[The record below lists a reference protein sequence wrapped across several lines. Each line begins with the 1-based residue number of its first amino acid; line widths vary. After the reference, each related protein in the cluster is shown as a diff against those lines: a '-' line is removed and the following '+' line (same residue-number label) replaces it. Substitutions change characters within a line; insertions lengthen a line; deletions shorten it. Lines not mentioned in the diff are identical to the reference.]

1 MRILRPY
8 LYLLPCVGLLGLFV
22 YWPIVYSAWLSI
34 HQTNILNGRS
44 RYVGF
49 DNYLELFG
57 SEQFHHS
64 LWVTFLLMLVS
75 VPPRLI
81 LALALAHLLRESHA
95 FARLLR
101 GVYFLPYVTSSVA
114 ISVIWSWM
122 FNTDIGFINLTLGA
136 IGIGKVPWLQDV
148 NLALVA
154 VGIVAIWKQL
164 GYDTLL
170 FIAGLNAIPDD
181 YYEAARIDRAGR
193 WRRFRDITF
202 PLVAPTTLFLLV
214 VSVIDSFQIFTLV
227 NVITRGGPANGT
239 DVLMNFLYYLSF
251 TLFDISTG
259 SALAVLLFLGLVA
272 ITLAKLAFARDKVN
286 YDLS

>member
-1 MRILRPY
+1 MRTIKPY
-8 LYLLPCVGLLGLFV
+8 FYILPCVGLLALFI

-34 HQTNILNGRS
+34 HKTNILNGRS
-44 RYVGF
+44 TYVGF
-49 DNYLELFG
+49 NNYLNLLG

-75 VPPRLI
+75 VPPRLM
-81 LALALAHLLRESHA
+81 LALALAHLLRENHLL
-95 FARLLR
+95 ARLMR
-101 GVYFLPYVTSSVA
+101 GAYFLPYVTSSVA

-122 FNTDIGFINLTLGA
+122 FNTDIGFINMTLGVV
-136 IGIGKVPWLQDV
+136 GIGRVPWLQDV
-148 NLALVA
+148 DLALVA

-164 GYDTLL
+164 GYDVLL
-170 FIAGLNAIPDD
+170 FIAGLNAIPAD

-193 WRRFRDITF
+193 WRRFRDITI

-239 DVLMNFLYYLSF
+239 DVLMNYLYYLSF
-251 TLFDISTG
+251 ILFDISTG
-259 SALAVLLFLGLVA
+259 SALAILLFLGLIA
-272 ITLAKLAFARDKVN
+272 IALAKLAISRSKVT